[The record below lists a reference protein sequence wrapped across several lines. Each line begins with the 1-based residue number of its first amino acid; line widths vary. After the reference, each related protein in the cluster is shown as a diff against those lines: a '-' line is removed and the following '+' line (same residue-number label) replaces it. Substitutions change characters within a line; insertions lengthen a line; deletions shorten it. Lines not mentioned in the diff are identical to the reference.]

1 MAITNLWRIS
11 WRTKHS
17 SPCSCSELSA
27 DIEGLKLDLAIVE
40 AAGQQDKVR
49 VSEINQE
56 IRAKLNYPVHQYK
69 KQEEL
74 NGLIDANDMFN
85 TKCCDQQWQNQV
97 EVILGLVTTLQS
109 DVEGNKLESHKRK
122 EDHIKL
128 TVSVASTLSKI
139 ENIVSELADT
149 EKSSG
154 SVPIKKS
161 NLCKSI
167 VSGRQNNKQ
176 SSK

>member
-1 MAITNLWRIS
+1 M
-11 WRTKHS
+11 
-17 SPCSCSELSA
+17 
-27 DIEGLKLDLAIVE
+27 
-40 AAGQQDKVR
+40 
-49 VSEINQE
+49 
-56 IRAKLNYPVHQYK
+56 NYPVHQYK
-69 KQEEL
+69 KQEEV
-74 NGLIDANDMFN
+74 NGLIDDANDMFN
-85 TKCCDQQWQNQV
+85 TKCCDQHWQNQV
-97 EVILGLVTTLQS
+97 EVILELVTTLQS

-167 VSGRQNNKQ
+167 VSGRRNNKQ
-176 SSK
+176 SLKIKFVKEEKQFSWGQIVC

>member
-1 MAITNLWRIS
+1 M
-11 WRTKHS
+11 
-17 SPCSCSELSA
+17 
-27 DIEGLKLDLAIVE
+27 
-40 AAGQQDKVR
+40 
-49 VSEINQE
+49 E
-56 IRAKLNYPVHQYK
+56 IRLK
-69 KQEEL
+69 KQEEV
-74 NGLIDANDMFN
+74 NGLIDDANDMFN
-85 TKCCDQQWQNQV
+85 TKCCDQHWQNQV

-122 EDHIKL
+122 EDHKKL

-139 ENIVSELADT
+139 ENIVSELTDT

-154 SVPIKKS
+154 SVPIKKL